1 MAHKVIMPKQ
11 GLQMTEGT
19 IMKWLISE
27 GGDAVEGKPLF
38 EMETDKLTIEMD
50 SPATGKLL
58 KIIQP
63 EGAVVPITEIIAVI
77 GEPGE
82 DISEFLSGVGETAAA
97 PAEQAAATS
106 AAPAQSDAAP
116 MARQKGRFST
126 PRARTKASDAGVDI
140 ADVPASGPGGLVIEA
155 DVAAYLES
163 GAKGIKATPLAR
175 KIAQAEN
182 IPLEGVTGSGVMG
195 KIRKGDLASGATQA
209 GSEGGGGTVIPMRG
223 MRKIIAENMSMSL
236 RNHAQLTHTVR
247 ADMKNASDLRETYK
261 AEGVKISYNDIVLK
275 AVTRALMDFPV
286 MNSTSTE
293 DSIIMKEKVNLG
305 IAVALEAGLIVPNI
319 KDDARLSLA
328 EFGQA
333 ARELSTK
340 ARENGLS
347 TDDYAGGTF
356 TVSNLGM
363 YGLHDFTAI
372 INPPESGILAVGAIE
387 KTPVVLSGDEIAIRP
402 LMSLTL
408 TYDHRVVDGAPAA
421 EFLVRVKKYIEHP
434 CLML

>member
-19 IMKWLISE
+19 IMRWIVPE

-50 SPATGKLL
+50 APATGKLL
-58 KIIQP
+58 KIVQP

-82 DISEFLSGVGETAAA
+82 DISGLLAESGAAPEQAAVNDDVAA
-97 PAEQAAATS
+97 PAPAANAVEPVVRQAG
-106 AAPAQSDAAP
+106 Q
-116 MARQKGRFST
+116 FST
-126 PRARTKASDAGVDI
+126 PRARTVAGEAGVDI
-140 ADVPASGPGGLVIEA
+140 SSIPASGPDGLVIEA
-155 DVAAYLES
+155 DVKAYIES
-163 GAKGIKATPLAR
+163 GAKAVKATPLAR
-175 KIAQAEN
+175 KIAEAEN
-182 IPLEGVTGSGVMG
+182 IPLEGVIGSGALG
-195 KIRKGDLASGATQA
+195 KIRRDDLAAGTAAASGQGAD
-209 GSEGGGGTVIPMRG
+209 TVVPFRG

-236 RNHAQLTHTVR
+236 KNHAQLTHTVR
-247 ADMKNASDLRETYK
+247 VDMKNASDLRATYK
-261 AEGVKISYNDIVLK
+261 ADGVKVSYNDIVLK
-275 AVTRALMDFPV
+275 AVVRALADFPV
-286 MNSTSTE
+286 MNSISTE
-293 DSIIMKEKVNLG
+293 DSIIMKAQINLG
-305 IAVALEAGLIVPNI
+305 IAVALDAGLIVPNI
-319 KDDARLSLA
+319 KDAARLSLT
-328 EFGQA
+328 EIGERT
-333 ARELSTK
+333 RELSVK

-347 TDDYAGGTF
+347 TDDYKGGTF

-363 YGLHDFTAI
+363 YGLYDFTAI

-387 KTPVVLSGDEIAIRP
+387 KTPVVLDDDTIAVRP

-421 EFLVRVKKYIEHP
+421 EFLTRVKKYIEHP